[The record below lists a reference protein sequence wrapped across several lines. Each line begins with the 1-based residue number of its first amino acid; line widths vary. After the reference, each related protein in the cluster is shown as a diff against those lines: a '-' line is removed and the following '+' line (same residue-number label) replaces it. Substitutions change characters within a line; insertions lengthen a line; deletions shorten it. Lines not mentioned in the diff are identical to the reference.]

1 MILPIQIWL
10 VIGTA
15 AIHAV
20 QIETRSAVVHQT
32 IWVVL
37 PLQAACGIKCKIVI
51 DELTEIGVSGADGR
65 VLLIVGFS
73 FRRWRIFRFGAHGI
87 GELPQH
93 LFVELSGRQRAEKPA
108 KTASELRGVS
118 ARCRPLHSKKKNSRN
133 Y

>member
-37 PLQAACGIKCKIVI
+37 PLQAAYGIKCQIMI

-65 VLLIVGFS
+65 VLLIVGFR
-73 FRRWRIFRFGAHGI
+73 FWCWRIFCCGANCI
-87 GELPQH
+87 GELLQH
-93 LFVELSGRQRAEKPA
+93 LFVKWSGRQSAKHPA
-108 KTASELRGVS
+108 KTAFELR
-118 ARCRPLHSKKKNSRN
+118 
-133 Y
+133 